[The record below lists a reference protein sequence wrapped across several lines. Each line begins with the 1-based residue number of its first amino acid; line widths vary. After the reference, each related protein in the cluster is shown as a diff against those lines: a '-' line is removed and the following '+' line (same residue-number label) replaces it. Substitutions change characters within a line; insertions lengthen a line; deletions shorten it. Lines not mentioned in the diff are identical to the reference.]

1 MANNFRAW
9 NESPRQ
15 TLSWEASFL
24 SGFYTRTNKRE
35 GDDSRCGST
44 SYEREK
50 GRADLSKEY
59 NFRKWNL
66 VPEIWL
72 LFLLE

>member
-1 MANNFRAW
+1 MANNFRAT
-9 NESPRQ
+9 SD
-15 TLSWEASFL
+15 TVLGSFFFVGVL
-24 SGFYTRTNKRE
+24 HADQQRE